1 MNSDFKKC
9 IFTQWKVKSKHVF
22 SDDCKFAFFSVF
34 LLNLLHCGLLSLILL
49 QVLHENKAS
58 KL

>member
-1 MNSDFKKC
+1 MF
-9 IFTQWKVKSKHVF
+9 F
-22 SDDCKFAFFSVF
+22 SDDCKFAFFPVF